1 MSSFRPNPEDI
12 GPDGRLKDTKSA
24 QEFKE
29 KVQKFNKDKY
39 GGKTSKREDFGTIDK
54 PDLMKEHRIMYGKAL
69 MVGVVVFA
77 LGYLWASARV
87 SWFK

>member
-1 MSSFRPNPEDI
+1 MSTQ
-12 GPDGRLKDTKSA
+12 KD
-24 QEFKE
+24 
-29 KVQKFNKDKY
+29 Y
-39 GGKTSKREDFGTIDK
+39 GLIVKKRDREDFGTIDK